1 MLQNRQLALF
11 LRRRCELMGIPWIPV
26 LTLCCGGMLER
37 GHKDVKETAIRIAK
51 VCGATIVGYALV
63 ILLMYVEGESLF
75 GDKVE

>member
-1 MLQNRQLALF
+1 MSTLTTIVCS
-11 LRRRCELMGIPWIPV
+11 LRPMFIWPV